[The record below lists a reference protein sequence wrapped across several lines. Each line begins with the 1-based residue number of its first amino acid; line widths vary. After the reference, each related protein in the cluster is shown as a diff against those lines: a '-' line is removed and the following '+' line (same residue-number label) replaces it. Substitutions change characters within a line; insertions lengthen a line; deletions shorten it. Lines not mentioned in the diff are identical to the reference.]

1 MANNPYELVTTD
13 KILFIIDAEHSVEE
27 KYLSEWIDKLRA
39 ESGFTG
45 QESRCVLSIAA
56 NPENIDVKGFDKAL
70 DVDPNTLVAPVR
82 ILWKSSLDE
91 MNESPRLADML
102 KGNPRRP
109 SRAQA
114 RRIIADDATKAI
126 CIAGK
131 PATLADLIERFE
143 ERRRNAFVDKDLSH
157 YVAGQAGLALEV
169 AERRLRGSR
178 YKIPRQVA
186 NQIRSSYR
194 YKQGIQKL
202 SEESGETEEQLRE
215 RARVYFSELVAVPH
229 NFWQDVMGGFNRWV
243 ISLGYEDKLVMDKK
257 RLMRFRKIVQ
267 EHPSAILWTHKT
279 HMDGLTM
286 QAVLFENDFPTPHT
300 MGGINM
306 AFAGMGFLARSAGA
320 IFIRRSF
327 QDNNLYKFVLR
338 QYLAYLLDKRFPLTW
353 SFEGTRSRVGKLM
366 PPRYGMLKYVLDAM
380 EESSQDNLHIIPVA
394 INYDMINDV
403 KDYAAEQSGAIKR
416 PESLSWFVSYL
427 RGFKQ
432 PLGRIYLDFGEPV
445 IVSKADVQN
454 DELALQ
460 KIAFKVGV
468 EANRVTPITL
478 TALMSMSLLGA
489 SPRAQTIG
497 ELQDNMDVL
506 RTWAEHR
513 DVKFTS
519 DFEEGNREHMLEII
533 NHMIDSK
540 LIRRYDEG
548 PETVYAVAPDQHAE
562 ASYYRNTIVHHFV
575 TKALTEL
582 ALMEA
587 ANATENSIDVFW
599 KEADRL
605 RDMFKFEFF
614 YSPTEEFRA
623 DVKAELAFFD
633 KSWEKKLEKRTST
646 SDLLKNFTPIVA
658 HASLKPYIEAYR
670 IVADVFAR
678 LPDTETLNEKAML
691 TASFRY
697 GRQAYLQRRITS
709 KASLGQ
715 ILFKNGYKLLDS
727 YGLVA
732 PSEGVAEKRK
742 KFSQDLRKLAHRLEQ
757 IRVLAMPHDFD

>member
-1 MANNPYELVTTD
+1 
-13 KILFIIDAEHSVEE
+13 
-27 KYLSEWIDKLRA
+27 
-39 ESGFTG
+39 
-45 QESRCVLSIAA
+45 
-56 NPENIDVKGFDKAL
+56 
-70 DVDPNTLVAPVR
+70 
-82 ILWKSSLDE
+82 
-91 MNESPRLADML
+91 
-102 KGNPRRP
+102 
-109 SRAQA
+109 
-114 RRIIADDATKAI
+114 
-126 CIAGK
+126 
-131 PATLADLIERFE
+131 
-143 ERRRNAFVDKDLSH
+143 
-157 YVAGQAGLALEV
+157 
-169 AERRLRGSR
+169 
-178 YKIPRQVA
+178 
-186 NQIRSSYR
+186 
-194 YKQGIQKL
+194 
-202 SEESGETEEQLRE
+202 
-215 RARVYFSELVAVPH
+215 
-229 NFWQDVMGGFNRWV
+229 
-243 ISLGYEDKLVMDKK
+243 
-257 RLMRFRKIVQ
+257 
-267 EHPSAILWTHKT
+267 
-279 HMDGLTM
+279 
-286 QAVLFENDFPTPHT
+286 
-300 MGGINM
+300 
-306 AFAGMGFLARSAGA
+306 
-320 IFIRRSF
+320 
-327 QDNNLYKFVLR
+327 
-338 QYLAYLLDKRFPLTW
+338 
-353 SFEGTRSRVGKLM
+353 M

-427 RGFKQ
+427 RGLKQ

-599 KEADRL
+599 READRL

-678 LPDTETLNEKAML
+678 LPDTETLDEKAML